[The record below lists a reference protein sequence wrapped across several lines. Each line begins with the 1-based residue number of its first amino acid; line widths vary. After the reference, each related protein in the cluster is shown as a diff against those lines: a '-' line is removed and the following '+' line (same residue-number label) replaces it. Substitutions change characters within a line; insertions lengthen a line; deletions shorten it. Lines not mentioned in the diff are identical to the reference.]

1 MQNLWCKISWNPECC
16 LLIIPMLMVTHTK
29 GIWKKPFENINLS
42 VFVTGEPGGWPIW
55 KTHTMRSR
63 NRISIV
69 IHNTIECS
77 HVFSCS
83 SQGLME
89 RTSAVSHPQR
99 GAAGEEWLSLYS
111 VMVSIWIE
119 AYEDKALSQTTITFF
134 TAATSFLTVSYIIN
148 NFHVFFGKLLT
159 VSVVVCNGHK
169 I

>member
-42 VFVTGEPGGWPIW
+42 VFVTGEPVGWPIW
-55 KTHTMRSR
+55 KTHTMRCR
-63 NRISIV
+63 NRITIV
-69 IHNTIECS
+69 IHNTIQCC
-77 HVFSCS
+77 HVFSYS

-111 VMVSIWIE
+111 VTVSIWIAAFE
-119 AYEDKALSQTTITFF
+119 VKALSQNRNCKKYTYLPYTLQLFATT
-134 TAATSFLTVSYIIN
+134 ATIFSTVSYKVI
-148 NFHVFFGKLLT
+148 NFHNFF
-159 VSVVVCNGHK
+159 
-169 I
+169 